1 MSNIQKRLENLK
13 PYIIGMRLVDGIPI
27 VDVRLKEGWVVPDSK
42 VISKE
47 VGEKDKNY
55 YMFYC
60 EKPEIGIDEL
70 LDYAE
75 AVIAAN
81 KDRERKQELLT
92 IKITELKILFKG
104 TSLAKLQN
112 LKFVLE
118 EEGDENNLTDEIK
131 VNEPIVN
138 EEPKEEIKEPVVE
151 PAVIEEPAPLV
162 HPKIQRSPVF
172 KAHQKVELPPKGKV
186 VLEDFQSADTEGE
199 CNCGPDEACSRCIGK
214 KDL

>member
-1 MSNIQKRLENLK
+1 MSNIQKRLESLK
-13 PYIIGMRLVDGIPI
+13 PYIIGMRFADGIPI
-27 VDVRLKEGWVVPDSK
+27 VDVRLKEGWIVPDSK

-47 VGEKDKNY
+47 QGEKDKNY

-60 EKPEIGIDEL
+60 EKPEIGMDEL

-81 KDRERKQELLT
+81 KDREKKQELLN
-92 IKITELKILFKG
+92 IKITELKILFKS

-112 LKFVLE
+112 LKFVL
-118 EEGDENNLTDEIK
+118 DEDVNNDLANEDIK
-131 VNEPIVN
+131 VNEPIVAVV
-138 EEPKEEIKEPVVE
+138 EEPKEEIKEVVVEESPAPVVQ
-151 PAVIEEPAPLV
+151 PQI
-162 HPKIQRSPVF
+162 KRSPLI
-172 KAHQKVELPPKGKV
+172 KHQKVELPPKGKI

-199 CNCGPDEACSRCIGK
+199 CSCGPDEACSKCIGK